1 MEMAKNITIYT
12 RTTCAYCVQVK
23 KYLDMKNQSYEVV
36 NLDEQPELA
45 DAIIQK
51 SGAMTVPVVTI
62 SEDGGDEQ
70 VASIGWNPAAL
81 NAALAA

>member
-1 MEMAKNITIYT
+1 MSKTVTVYT

-23 KYLDMKNQSYEVV
+23 KYLDMKRQAYQVV
-36 NLDEQPELA
+36 NLDERPEMA
-45 DAIIQK
+45 ESVIQK

-62 SEDGGDEQ
+62 TGGDGEER

>member
-1 MEMAKNITIYT
+1 MAKNVTIYT

-23 KYLDMKNQSYEVV
+23 KYLDMKNQSYEVI
-36 NLDEQPELA
+36 NLDERPELA
-45 DAIIQK
+45 EEVIRK

-62 SEDGGDEQ
+62 SEDGGDER

>member
-1 MEMAKNITIYT
+1 MAKNVTIYT

-23 KYLDMKNQSYEVV
+23 KYLDMKQQSYEVI
-36 NLDEQPELA
+36 NLDERPELA
-45 DAIIQK
+45 EEVIRK
-51 SGAMTVPVVTI
+51 SGAMTVPVVTV
-62 SEDGGDEQ
+62 SEDGGDER

>member
-1 MEMAKNITIYT
+1 MAKNITIYT

-23 KYLDMKNQSYEVV
+23 KFLDMKQQTYEVI
-36 NLDEQPELA
+36 NLDERPELA
-45 DAIIQK
+45 ESVIKK

-62 SEDGGDEQ
+62 TDDQGDEQ

-81 NAALAA
+81 NAALAV

>member
-1 MEMAKNITIYT
+1 MAKNVTIYT

-23 KYLDMKNQSYEVV
+23 KYLDMKQQSYEVI
-36 NLDEQPELA
+36 NLDERPELA
-45 DAIIQK
+45 EEVIRK

-62 SEDGGDEQ
+62 SEDGGDER